1 MINKHLIG
9 ILTLSLLLFSF
20 PVSATD
26 YTIINDK
33 VYIDDSHIY
42 LSAQPHTLQESG
54 YVYYNLTSK
63 HFTGDIDI
71 CFGFNTTQCKPTIA
85 EIWLGGNWIDVS
97 DHFTSI
103 NYNYDNL
110 NKWYYVTDLPV
121 TAMHDYTLRVYQ
133 KINEI
138 STGGKYG
145 VAVKPSLETISQA
158 ISNGHFYYLDP
169 WFDGGYD
176 YRREITLTGG
186 ASGAQTDYQMKY
198 TVTHDSDMKSD
209 FSDLRFTKADGTTI
223 LDAWMESYIASTSA
237 VVYVETDTPAN
248 GVDGDIFVYYGN
260 SSASSAWSD
269 ANTFPA
275 FFDGYEDALA
285 GDWTTLAGTVD
296 YNNAEQ
302 KYTDSQSMKLGPNG
316 SASQTHATYLH
327 STNVLDFRFFIKDSG
342 DMVAFQHG
350 NGVKQIYTQ
359 WENSRGFG
367 YYDTGWHWTGA
378 ISEGVWQ
385 HIEFRNINWT
395 AYTYDVWLNGA
406 SIVTGCAMYTNAGND
421 DYLFLYTSPN
431 DEVYIDNAM
440 SRKYAA
446 NPPTYVFGSEES
458 PPLNI
463 SVTLTPD
470 PFTTNT
476 IGCANFSFL
485 VEHIETLNLSS
496 LAVLVGINDTTAND
510 YDNHFCMPTNSIAQL
525 FLTHGNVLRN
535 LNRNMS
541 LSWEN
546 NVTITEDDIS
556 KWGGFDND
564 SYQVT
569 TNVVNATHTYINVT
583 ECSLLLH
590 PSMYYLDPYK
600 QINAP
605 KIQVNIDR
613 SQSIIT
619 KMWDNEVMHGRDQNF
634 IISMFFDS
642 YIDSSA
648 IPNDDLKIW
657 YCNSSYDPSID
668 EFQTCEFCAELKTYT
683 VADWE
688 NKVCTLSENASYIS
702 LSVNASDYTDP
713 LPNNM
718 NYVCFS
724 SNTVSSKPYYINMTN
739 TDPGICNRTFAQ
751 TNTAW
756 LQNELSSLV
765 TPYAYTPNNFYLF
778 NRANQILEYHL
789 YVADTTG
796 KWLHSDIFQKEIV
809 VGEYDPTTPVF
820 NNFYIYCPRHDFRVS
835 DPFMDATYD
844 THMFINITKG
854 HDPDGGTVTHNLS
867 LYYSNKTFIANI
879 NNSFPAGSVA
889 VINFTCSDYYS
900 GNDSYTFMCN
910 VTDDEG
916 NTSERWLGR
925 NFTLGPDGS
934 QGAVYNGH
942 ISFWGYYDLPSLYT
956 GIDNVSLMSYNA
968 GDDIYTIHYPFFKSK
983 LNDTFLINHTLHLKS
998 LNTEDV
1004 AYLRYRGILNIEDT
1018 NIHAWNTNTDVVA
1031 PTTDL
1036 YRAYIKSLFAAHTHI
1051 SNSELS
1057 NLGYDEFRREGLNYV
1072 QSVLVNITRSTLS
1085 YNSRGVIFEYTDD
1098 TVKISDCI
1106 INNNVETG
1114 VGVYFVNNTL
1124 IHNNT
1129 FTNNGRTSLRLYR
1142 AHNNILINNTLLNSG
1157 DYGTK
1162 LEYSSNNTYRNN
1174 SILNT
1179 NLIDVYLGY
1188 TSLNNHYI
1196 DSKDDIDLRTS
1207 STSSLTVE
1215 NSNNQAFSDTSDSTT
1230 TYAYPSNFSMLMDNV
1245 TINTVITNY
1254 DMHITPNSNRL
1265 EINGINWDGAY
1276 YYPIIV
1282 NTTSPVNIT
1291 SVWFNITNPNWI
1303 QTINDNNITI
1313 YRDSIEYS
1321 TIHNADDSGTLN
1333 YEYGAGYSSHEFEF
1347 KLTFT
1352 DEDLSTFAGVKRV
1365 FASTYAALD
1374 TFIDNIMRIIP
1385 LLIGGMAIL
1394 FVISIAGLVIGTLKR
1409 W

>member
-1 MINKHLIG
+1 MINKRLIG
-9 ILTLSLLLFSF
+9 ILALSLLLFSF
-20 PVSATD
+20 PVSAEFGT
-26 YTIINDK
+26 
-33 VYIDDSHIY
+33 
-42 LSAQPHTLQESG
+42 ES
-54 YVYYNLTSK
+54 
-63 HFTGDIDI
+63 
-71 CFGFNTTQCKPTIA
+71 CFNTVNTEYNAVAMLDSTHVVVAYKDTGGDSYGCAKIGVISGNNVTWGA
-85 EIWLGGNWIDVS
+85 ENVFNAASTRYISISTLNTT
-97 DHFTSI
+97 HF
-103 NYNYDNL
+103 
-110 NKWYYVTDLPV
+110 VV
-121 TAMHDYTLRVYQ
+121 VYQ
-133 KINEI
+133 DD
-138 STGGKYG
+138 GGADYG
-145 VAVKPSLETISQA
+145 CARVGLVSGNTISSYGTENIFNSA
-158 ISNGHFYYLDP
+158 ITNYISVSTLDTTHFIVVYRD
-169 WFDGGYD
+169 DGGDD
-176 YRREITLTGG
+176 YGCARVGLV
-186 ASGAQTDYQMKY
+186 S
-198 TVTHDSDMKSD
+198 
-209 FSDLRFTKADGTTI
+209 GTTI
-223 LDAWMESYIASTSA
+223 NSYGAENIFNSGSTTLISVDTFDSTHFVVCYRDGGNANQGTGIIGVTSGTTISSYGAENIFNPSSTTNIYVSTLNTTHFVTVYQDFINSQYGTGIIGVISGTTISSYGAENVFNSA
-237 VVYVETDTPAN
+237 VTPYISVDTLDDNHFVISYQDDGGDDYGCSIVGTTSGTTISSYGTENTYNFAVTVYTA
-248 GVDGDIFVYYGN
+248 I
-260 SSASSAWSD
+260 
-269 ANTFPA
+269 
-275 FFDGYEDALA
+275 
-285 GDWTTLAGTVD
+285 TTLSSVD
-296 YNNAEQ
+296 YVVVYQ
-302 KYTDSQSMKLGPNG
+302 DDGG
-316 SASQTHATYLH
+316 
-327 STNVLDFRFFIKDSG
+327 
-342 DMVAFQHG
+342 
-350 NGVKQIYTQ
+350 
-359 WENSRGFG
+359 
-367 YYDTGWHWTGA
+367 
-378 ISEGVWQ
+378 
-385 HIEFRNINWT
+385 
-395 AYTYDVWLNGA
+395 
-406 SIVTGCAMYTNAGND
+406 D
-421 DYLFLYTSPN
+421 DYGCGRVWGVLQS
-431 DEVYIDNAM
+431 D
-440 SRKYAA
+440 
-446 NPPTYVFGSEES
+446 
-458 PPLNI
+458 I
-463 SVTLTPD
+463 SATLTPD
-470 PFTTNT
+470 SFTTNT
-476 IGCANFSFL
+476 IGCTNISFL
-485 VEHIETLNLSS
+485 IEHAEILNLSS
-496 LAVLVGINDTTAND
+496 LAVLVGINDTTIND
-510 YDNHFCMPTNSIAQL
+510 YDNHFCMPSNSIAQS

-546 NVTITEDDIS
+546 NITITEDDIS

-590 PSMYYLDPYK
+590 PSMYYLDPYE

-642 YIDSSA
+642 YIDSTA

-657 YCNSSYDPSID
+657 YCNSSYDPTVD

-683 VADWE
+683 VVDWE
-688 NKVCTLSENASYIS
+688 NKVCTLLENASYIS

-713 LPNNM
+713 LPNSM

-739 TDPGICNRTFAQ
+739 YDPGICNRTFAQ
-751 TNTAW
+751 TDTTW

-796 KWLHSDIFQKEIV
+796 EWLHSDIFQKEIV

-820 NNFYIYCPRHDFRVS
+820 NDFYIYCPKHAFRVS
-835 DPFMDATYD
+835 DTFMDATYD
-844 THMFINITKG
+844 TYMFINITKG

-867 LYYSNKTFIANI
+867 LYYSNRTFIANI
-879 NNSFPAGSVA
+879 NNSFPIGSVA

-925 NFTLGPDGS
+925 NFTLGADGS
-934 QGAVYNGH
+934 QGMVYNGH
-942 ISFWGYYDLPSLYT
+942 ISFWGYYDLPSLYI
-956 GIDNVSLMSYNA
+956 GVNNNSLMSYNA
-968 GDDIYTIHYPFFKSK
+968 GGDIYTMHKPFFKSK
-983 LNDTFLINHTLHLKS
+983 LNDTFLINHTLHLES
-998 LNTEDV
+998 LNTEGV

-1018 NIHAWNTNTDVVA
+1018 NIHAWNTNTDTVA
-1031 PTTDL
+1031 PITDL
-1036 YRAYIKSLFAAHTHI
+1036 YRGYIKSLFAAHTHI

-1072 QSVLVNITRSTLS
+1072 QSVLVNITESILS

-1098 TVKISDCI
+1098 TVKVSDCT
-1106 INNNVETG
+1106 INNNAETG
-1114 VGVYFVNNTL
+1114 IGIYFVNNTL

-1129 FTNNGRTSLRLYR
+1129 FTDNGRTSLRLYQ
-1142 AHNNILINNTLLNSG
+1142 AYNNIITNNTMLNSG

-1188 TSLNNHYI
+1188 SSLNNYYT
-1196 DSKDDIDLRTS
+1196 DSKDDIDFRTS

-1215 NSNNQAFSDTSDSTT
+1215 NSDNQVFSDTSDNTT
-1230 TYAYPSNFSMLMDNV
+1230 SYAYPSNFSMLMDTT
-1245 TINTVITNY
+1245 TIETSITNY
-1254 DMHITPNSNRL
+1254 DMYITPNNDRL
-1265 EINGINWDGAY
+1265 EVNGIDWNGGY
-1276 YYPIIV
+1276 YHPIII
-1282 NTTSPVNIT
+1282 NTSSPINIT
-1291 SVWFNITNPNWI
+1291 SVWFNITNPDWI
-1303 QTINDNNITI
+1303 QTVHNNNITI

-1365 FASTYAALD
+1365 FANTHEALQI
-1374 TFIDNIMRIIP
+1374 FIDNVFRILP
-1385 LLIGGMAIL
+1385 FLIGVLVIL
-1394 FVISIAGLVIGTLKR
+1394 FVIIIAGIITNSLKR